1 MASDRPNQT
10 LADYVAIAISPVL
23 IMGLVG
29 SLVFFLLEVLYPDK
43 GEYKDRLQWI
53 LFFFVF
59 GAVLVG
65 RISLTQGI
73 AGRAGL
79 YGLVLAGLTWLGM
92 QIYVD
97 YPKGGAMVAF
107 APLINLFLV
116 GVVWWCAHKLTLDCT
131 DVHEEMEVNGEG
143 LLQATGLEK
152 PAGDYDEAA
161 KDEKKE
167 EKSGGPR
174 LGWWERY
181 QRFREE
187 KKKKRVLGAWL
198 IYFSLAALPLFG
210 LGEALIPA
218 EDADRRQ
225 FAFWLMGAY
234 VGSGLGLLLTTC
246 FLGLR
251 RYLRQRRLQMP
262 AAMTAAWMT
271 AGGGLILAL
280 LVVGALLPRPRPEYS
295 LFTLSSSDAG
305 KKSASDFAGKG
316 GSSGQDEGRRIGDQP
331 KDKADPSA
339 ADKNGQATGNDKG
352 EPTKDKDKGDAAGNN
367 DKDGAGK
374 GQDKDQGSADKD
386 KGDKANGP
394 KKDDAADS
402 GQKKP
407 DSQPQQ
413 QQQKDG
419 SRDKTAQQNSQK
431 SNPQSDSQRTAQHR
445 SSWDWTALLATVATI
460 LKWIVFV
467 LLILAVIVF
476 LMREGLKFLAQFT
489 DWARN
494 LLNALRNLWA
504 GLFRGGT
511 SRDHQGAEDETAPS
525 RSRPV
530 RPFSSYDN
538 PFRDGSAGRR
548 PIKEVVRY
556 TFAALEAW
564 AREHGVERR
573 PEETPFEFAAR
584 LGEEF
589 PILEAD
595 VRRFAGLYARAVYDY
610 SPLPAAAAEQVRRFW
625 ERLETAAEQPM
636 SA

>member
-116 GVVWWCAHKLTLDCT
+116 GVVWWCAHRLTLDCT
-131 DVHEEMEVNGEG
+131 DVHEEVEVNGEG

-152 PAGDYDEAA
+152 PAGGDDEAA
-161 KDEKKE
+161 NETTEKDRKKR
-167 EKSGGPR
+167 SGPL
-174 LGWWERY
+174 LGWWE
-181 QRFREE
+181 QFERFREE
-187 KKKKRVLGAWL
+187 KKKKRMLGAWL

-218 EDADRRQ
+218 EDTDRRQ

-271 AGGGLILAL
+271 AGGGLIPAL

-352 EPTKDKDKGDAAGNN
+352 EPTKDKDKGDAAGNK

-394 KKDDAADS
+394 EKDDAADS
-402 GQKKP
+402 GQKSPTRSPTSSKRM
-407 DSQPQQ
+407 
-413 QQQKDG
+413 G
-419 SRDKTAQQNSQK
+419 RDKTAQQNSQK
-431 SNPQSDSQRTAQHR
+431 SNPPSESQGPPQHR
-445 SSWDWTALLATVATI
+445 SSWDWTAP
-460 LKWIVFV
+460 W
-467 LLILAVIVF
+467 
-476 LMREGLKFLAQFT
+476 RP
-489 DWARN
+489 WR
-494 LLNALRNLWA
+494 
-504 GLFRGGT
+504 
-511 SRDHQGAEDETAPS
+511 
-525 RSRPV
+525 RS
-530 RPFSSYDN
+530 
-538 PFRDGSAGRR
+538 
-548 PIKEVVRY
+548 
-556 TFAALEAW
+556 
-564 AREHGVERR
+564 
-573 PEETPFEFAAR
+573 
-584 LGEEF
+584 
-589 PILEAD
+589 
-595 VRRFAGLYARAVYDY
+595 
-610 SPLPAAAAEQVRRFW
+610 
-625 ERLETAAEQPM
+625 
-636 SA
+636 